1 MELDQLEFFTG
12 TAHFEFFSGTAHFEL
27 KILLFSFRI
36 MGITGW
42 GLQIFFNGLATA
54 VAAP

>member
-1 MELDQLEFFTG
+1 MELDQLEFFT
-12 TAHFEFFSGTAHFEL
+12 GTAHFEL